1 MECVGTI
8 VSASKHGV
16 VTNGLVHRRSSNIK
30 KIDALLIKIKKLTE
44 VRTCVIVKAGFILSA
59 FLCKYNSSGRGCS
72 VKLYQFI

>member
-1 MECVGTI
+1 MG
-8 VSASKHGV
+8 ASQ
-16 VTNGLVHRRSSNIK
+16 IEQYK

-59 FLCKYNSSGRGCS
+59 FLCKYNSSGRECS